1 MKLRVIVLTVI
12 CSLAS
17 FYLSLMNAGCVPL
30 CVLAG
35 MILYELKK
43 MNSKDK

>member
-1 MKLRVIVLTVI
+1 MKQRVIALTII
-12 CSLAS
+12 CSLIS
-17 FYLSLMNAGCVPL
+17 LYLSEMNAGYVPL

-43 MNSKDK
+43 LNSKDR